1 MIPISKL
8 KLNPDNPRTIKKD
21 QLEKL
26 KRSIKSFPEM
36 MEKRPMV
43 CVTDKDGKLYPLGG
57 NMRLRAIKEMGF
69 KEVPETWVALADEWT
84 EEQRRE
90 FIIKDN
96 ANLGDWNLDDL
107 QENWDLDLISE
118 WGVDLEWDEVEKLEA
133 KEDDFDVELPEEP
146 KTVLGDLYE
155 IGEHRLLCGD
165 STDSDSV
172 AKLMNGENADMVF
185 TDPPYLMGF
194 KGNVHADGSKSLN
207 ANYDDIENDKL
218 DEAESGMFLSK
229 IALIIKEYCNGSF
242 YICFY
247 RLGIEKIINALIQN
261 GLKYRS
267 LIIWYKNNHN
277 LSNSDYMSIYEP
289 IVYGWNV
296 EHNFYGNRSNFDV
309 ITMKKTK
316 DASPQVTTQSKA
328 IYIKSN
334 DSFFKFE
341 KITTKPKNYIEVK
354 DKVVF
359 NMFSGENNIWEID
372 KTKAN
377 TMHPTM
383 KPVELCEKAIKNS
396 TQFNEKVLDLFLG
409 SGSTMVASHQL
420 KRKCY
425 GLELDPKYCDVI
437 VRRMISL
444 DPKLTVKRNGVDVTN
459 EYIVQ

>member
-1 MIPISKL
+1 MILIESL
-8 KLNPDNPRTIKKD
+8 NLNPANPRVIKD
-21 QLEKL
+21 EKFKKL
-26 KRSIKSFPEM
+26 VSSLRSFPQM
-36 MEKRPMV
+36 MDLRPIV
-43 CVTDKDGKLYPLGG
+43 VDENNVIQGG
-57 NMRLRAIKEMGF
+57 NMRYRALCELGYKEI
-69 KEVPETWVALADEWT
+69 PEAWVKQGKDLTPDQW
-84 EEQRRE
+84 RE
-90 FIIKDN
+90 FVIKDN
-96 ANLGDWNLDDL
+96 VGFGEWDFDTLANEWNAEEL
-107 QENWDLDLISE
+107 QEWGLDLPVDFG
-118 WGVDLEWDEVEKLEA
+118 GVPEA
-133 KEDDFDVELPEEP
+133 HEDDYEIPDEIETDIV
-146 KTVLGDLYE
+146 VGDLFE
-155 IGEHRLLCGD
+155 IGPHRLLCGD
-165 STDSDSV
+165 STDSDQV
-172 AKLMNGENADMVF
+172 AKLMNGEKADMVF

-194 KGNVHADGSKSLN
+194 KGNVHSDGSKSLN
-207 ANYDDIENDKL
+207 SNYDDIENDKL
-218 DEAESGMFLSK
+218 DEAESGIFLSK

-289 IVYGWNV
+289 IVYGWNA

-316 DASPQVTTQSKA
+316 DASPQVTTQAKA

-359 NMFSGENNIWEID
+359 NMFSGENNIWEVD
-372 KTKAN
+372 KTQAN

-409 SGSTMVASHQL
+409 SGSTMVAAHQL
-420 KRKCY
+420 NRKCY
-425 GLELDPKYCDVI
+425 GMEIDPKYCQVI
-437 VRRMISL
+437 IDRMLKL
-444 DPKLTVKRNGVDVTN
+444 DPTITITKNGNHYDTRKETN
-459 EYIVQ
+459 S

>member
-1 MIPISKL
+1 MQVVKISEV
-8 KLNPDNPRTIKKD
+8 KLNPNNPRLIKDDKFK
-21 QLEKL
+21 KL
-26 KRSIKSFPEM
+26 VQSIKDFPEM
-36 MEKRPMV
+36 LNIRPIVVNQDMII
-43 CVTDKDGKLYPLGG
+43 LGG
-57 NMRLRAIKEMGF
+57 NMRYKACKEAGL
-69 KEVPETWVALADEWT
+69 KEIPIIVTDLSEDK
-84 EEQRRE
+84 QRE
-90 FIIKDN
+90 FLIKDN
-96 ANLGDWNLDDL
+96 TSG
-107 QENWDLDLISE
+107 
-118 WGVDLEWDEVEKLEA
+118 GEWDWEVLANEWNSEELEA
-133 KEDDFDVELPEEP
+133 WGLDVPSFEVDEVLEATEDDFDATPPEVP
-146 KTVLGDLYE
+146 ITVLGDLYE

-165 STDSDSV
+165 STDSDQV
-172 AKLMNGENADMVF
+172 AKLMNGEKADMVF

-194 KGNVHADGSKSLN
+194 KGNVHSDGSKSLN
-207 ANYDDIENDKL
+207 SNYDDIENDKL

-289 IVYGWNV
+289 IVYGWNAA
-296 EHNFYGNRSNFDV
+296 HNFYGNRSNFDV

-359 NMFSGENNIWEID
+359 NMFSGENNIWEVD
-372 KTKAN
+372 KTQAN

-396 TQFNEKVLDLFLG
+396 TQFNGKVLDLFLG
-409 SGSTMVASHQL
+409 SGTTMLASHQL

-425 GLELDPKYCDVI
+425 GMELDPKYCDVI
-437 VRRMISL
+437 VKRMIKL
-444 DPKLTVKRNGVDVTN
+444 DDTLTVKRNGTDVTN
-459 EYIVQ
+459 EFK